1 MLGQQTTKC
10 WQTRPVIPVLFLFSL
25 IGAYGSTALAETARP
40 PNPDL
45 EALRA
50 LGAEVVEKDG
60 KAYQVNLSDRTD
72 LAALELVGQL
82 RDLKVLYLV
91 HCKQLDDEH
100 LAVCRRLKKLRKLY
114 LPAQIGDAGMRHL
127 DVLTKLQVLHL
138 ADAKITDRGLSYVK
152 EMSRLKELSLWR
164 CQHVADAGLEHLKV
178 LQALRSLDLRRCP
191 QLTDRG
197 LEHLKGLK
205 SLEHLDFS
213 VVPGIT
219 TAGLRHIQGLTGLK
233 RLGATRT
240 GIRDLE
246 PLRYLTQ
253 LESLSVPEEIDDAQ
267 IAHLESL
274 TNLKCLI
281 LECTQI
287 TDDAVAHLR
296 NMKRLERL
304 DIHKTKVS
312 DASLTYLRG
321 LTRLRYLQLQGTK
334 VTDIGLGQLKA
345 ELPKCEIIPPD
356 HPGG

>member
-1 MLGQQTTKC
+1 MLGQHTTQR
-10 WQTRPVIPVLFLFSL
+10 WLTRRIIPLLFLFPV
-25 IGAYGSTALAETARP
+25 IDAYRPTALAETARP
-40 PNPDL
+40 TKVDL
-45 EALRA
+45 AALRA

-72 LAALELVGQL
+72 LAALELVGEL

-91 HCKQLDDEH
+91 HCKQLGDEH
-100 LAVCRRLKKLRKLY
+100 LVVCRKLKKLRKLY

-127 DVLTKLQVLHL
+127 DALTKLQVLHL
-138 ADAKITDRGLSYVK
+138 ADAQITDMGLSYIK

-164 CQHVADAGLEHLKV
+164 CQQITDAGLENLE
-178 LQALRSLDLRRCP
+178 LLNGLRSLDLRRCP

-197 LEHLKGLK
+197 LEHIKGLTR
-205 SLEHLDFS
+205 LEHLDFS

-246 PLRYLTQ
+246 PLKRLPQ

-267 IAHLESL
+267 IAHLETL
-274 TNLKCLI
+274 TNLNCLI

-312 DASLTYLRG
+312 DASLTYLMG
-321 LTRLRYLQLQGTK
+321 LTKLRYLQLQGTK
-334 VTDIGLGQLKA
+334 VSDNGLLQLKA
-345 ELPKCEIIPPD
+345 ALPKCEIIPPD
-356 HPGG
+356 HRGG

>member
-1 MLGQQTTKC
+1 MLGQQTTQRWIIRRTIPLFFLLPLLAAC
-10 WQTRPVIPVLFLFSL
+10 RP
-25 IGAYGSTALAETARP
+25 TALAETARRP
-40 PNPDL
+40 KPDL
-45 EALRA
+45 AALRA
-50 LGAEVVEKDG
+50 LGAEVSEKDG
-60 KAYQVNLSDRTD
+60 KAYQVNLSDRSD
-72 LAALELVGQL
+72 LAALELVGEL

-91 HCKQLDDEH
+91 HCRQFGDEH
-100 LAVCRRLKKLRKLY
+100 MVVCRKLKKLRRLY

-138 ADAKITDRGLSYVK
+138 ADARITDRGLSYIK
-152 EMSRLKELSLWR
+152 EMPRLRELSLWR
-164 CQHVADAGLEHLKV
+164 CQHITDAGLEHLKV
-178 LQALRSLDLRRCP
+178 LKGLRSLDLRRCP

-197 LEHLKGLK
+197 LEHLKGLTR
-205 SLEHLDFS
+205 LEHLDFS

-219 TAGLRHIQGLTGLK
+219 TAGLQHIQGLTGLK

-246 PLRYLTQ
+246 PLKHLPE

-267 IAHLESL
+267 IAHLETL
-274 TNLKCLI
+274 TNLNCLI

-312 DASLTYLRG
+312 DASLTYLMG
-321 LTRLRYLQLQGTK
+321 LTKLRYLQLQGTK
-334 VTDIGLGQLKA
+334 VSDNGLLQLKA
-345 ELPKCEIIPPD
+345 ALPKCEIIPPD
-356 HPGG
+356 HPAG